1 MPVGNEAGGVVIAAG
16 DSPEAQALLGKT
28 VGMLGGAM
36 YGEYRT
42 LHVGASVWLCMTALH
57 SARAHPASSI
67 RLLRW
72 AWLRP

>member
-28 VGMLGGAM
+28 VGVLGGAM

-42 LHVGASVWLCMTALH
+42 LHVSQCLLCMTALH
-57 SARAHPASSI
+57 PARAHRSSLI